1 MNYKALGIMSGSS
14 LDGLDI
20 ALVSFDESG
29 GKWQYEIIQSTTIA
43 FTEVWA
49 NRLKSATQ
57 RSAKDYVLLHTDFGR
72 LIGHAVNEFID
83 KNNLEFQVGII
94 GSHGHTTFHFP
105 EQNTSCQIG
114 DGASIAAITKLPVV
128 TDLRNMDVA
137 LGGQGAPII
146 PIGEKL
152 LWSNYDF
159 LLNIGGIANISIK
172 KDETYLAY
180 DICSANA
187 ILNYLANQLNK
198 PYDEDGKIAA
208 EGKLNIALLQ
218 NLNAVDFYQK
228 KHPKSLANQFGW
240 DIILPILNKFDIAT
254 ADKLHTYTVHIAH
267 QIKNNIV
274 LHLNKNS
281 IASNQF
287 LVTGGGALNLFLIS
301 KIKEELREINIQ
313 VVVPDE
319 QTVQF
324 KEAIVMA
331 LMAVLRWREENN
343 VLCSVTGAHRNSVGG
358 AMWMGQ
364 ES

>member
-1 MNYKALGIMSGSS
+1 MIYRALGIMSGSS

-20 ALVSFDESG
+20 AFVAFHENG
-29 GKWQYEIIQSTTIA
+29 GKWQYENIKSTTIA
-43 FTEVWA
+43 FTDDWT
-49 NRLKSATQ
+49 NRLKNATQ
-57 RSAKDYVLLHTDFGR
+57 LAAKDYVLLDTDFGR
-72 LIGHAVNEFID
+72 YIGQVVNEFIEE
-83 KNNLEFQVGII
+83 NNLQFQVGII

-152 LWSNYDF
+152 LWSEFNF

-198 PYDEDGKIAA
+198 PYDEDGNIAA
-208 EGKLNIALLQ
+208 SGKLNTALLEA
-218 NLNAVDFYQK
+218 LNAVDFYQK

-267 QIKNNIV
+267 QIKNNIA
-274 LHLNKNS
+274 LHIDKD
-281 IASNQF
+281 AAHSNQF
-287 LVTGGGALNLFLIS
+287 LITGGGALNLFLIH
-301 KIKEELREINIQ
+301 KIKEELKDMNIE
-313 VVVPDE
+313 VIIPNE
-319 QTVQF
+319 TTVQF

-343 VLCSVTGAHRNSVGG
+343 VLSSVTGAQRNSVGG

-364 ES
+364 EF